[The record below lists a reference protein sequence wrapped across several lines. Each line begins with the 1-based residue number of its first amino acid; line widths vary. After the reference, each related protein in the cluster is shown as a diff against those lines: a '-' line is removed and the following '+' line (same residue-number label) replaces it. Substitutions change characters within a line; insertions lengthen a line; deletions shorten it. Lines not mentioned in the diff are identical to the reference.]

1 MLPLSD
7 SFAQTSAPK
16 LSTAKFS
23 HFLNKNTLIFWM
35 HLTDFKRAVT
45 LFALS
50 LNMVLKGFIN
60 IYSTTFPGLSNKIQG
75 VHFLRHIFFCHS
87 HANKRIPVSA
97 NNFRKTTDNSYSFSF
112 PAQKIMFFLTQ
123 PRPSY
128 SKLG

>member
-1 MLPLSD
+1 MLPLSG

-50 LNMVLKGFIN
+50 LKHG
-60 IYSTTFPGLSNKIQG
+60 S
-75 VHFLRHIFFCHS
+75 
-87 HANKRIPVSA
+87 
-97 NNFRKTTDNSYSFSF
+97 
-112 PAQKIMFFLTQ
+112 
-123 PRPSY
+123 
-128 SKLG
+128 